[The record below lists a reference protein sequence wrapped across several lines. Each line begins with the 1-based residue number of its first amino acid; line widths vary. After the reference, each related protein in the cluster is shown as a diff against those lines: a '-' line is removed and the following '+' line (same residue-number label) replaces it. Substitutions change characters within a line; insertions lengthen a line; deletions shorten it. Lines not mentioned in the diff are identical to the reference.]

1 MALFGCGGSGGGSS
15 TPIPTADPVVEDG
28 TAQFKV
34 DLASGKV
41 KIQPIET
48 GKSKSAIMGG
58 STVTFTTSD
67 VIVEGGEQG
76 RRSIKVSMRNNLKES
91 IGGAR
96 PIRIHFGTTTPQL
109 NYDADVRDLV
119 RASDSWA
126 AGNGST
132 DGPISTA
139 TSSTQ
144 AGCAVGFDGAI
155 YVGTGDN
162 RIRKILNG
170 YVSTVATNCPV
181 AGLTYLRDSASGRE
195 FLLATSSGEHVVRSI
210 NIQSGTV
217 ITWAGAVGASGNVNG
232 AATTARFANPNGI
245 AVEPNYGASG
255 NIVVA
260 DSGNGAVRGIT
271 FTFSGGNL
279 VAGTVSTRF
288 SAINGPVGVG
298 VMADKTVVVSD
309 SSGQRVRIFNLGG
322 SRETTIGTGVAG
334 DVSGA
339 GNTAQ
344 FNAPQGLI
352 IVGSSII
359 LCDASNHKLKKI
371 QLRTGAA
378 PLLATNWQVSDFCFS
393 GVQGA
398 ANGLGTTAQSQFPA
412 WLALAPDGSIA
423 LTNYTSTLRRIEAD
437 APAFDVGSPQG
448 SGADGARLTNQTGYA
463 TLDGNRRPY
472 IEYDQVIAPGQTL
485 DLGQWDFTV
494 PDTLPAFT
502 FSVTVDSSTSVF
514 ASLDA
519 VLSDGVSPGSDKVA
533 VTELNA
539 GFGFNISSLP
549 NSRLAN
555 SYAAAYDRNGNLF
568 IAATS
573 NRCIVRFDRAGN
585 GAIIAGRPNSGA
597 VASDGTGD
605 QAVLSGPAGIVVD
618 PEGRGLYIA
627 DDNSSTVRLIRLRKD
642 INGQYLNP
650 TESANWQVTTVAG
663 LLNNFGSVNGAGDVA
678 RLSRPF
684 GICGTYGSTLYFTQA
699 GNNLVSQLSFDGGN
713 PADPTRY
720 LVSTLAGFTTAG
732 YADGFGSGARFSF
745 PFGICE
751 TTDDSLIVADYSNNR
766 LRKVTK
772 SGAVTTIAGTGT
784 AGNVDNADALQ
795 ASIATPFTV
804 VSDKTG
810 AIYFNSSGRIR
821 RYLNGGVKTVAGGGA
836 SAGGRTG
843 AARNFASQ
851 VTALAPEPS
860 GDLTGTNSNGLIYRL
875 SRILGNR

>member
-1 MALFGCGGSGGGSS
+1 V
-15 TPIPTADPVVEDG
+15 TDPIVEDG

-41 KIQPIET
+41 KIQPIDT

-109 NYDADVRDLV
+109 NYDTDVRDLV
-119 RASDSWA
+119 RASDQWA
-126 AGNGST
+126 AGPGSA
-132 DGPISTA
+132 DGPVSTA
-139 TSSTQ
+139 TSTTQ
-144 AGCAVGFDGAI
+144 AGCAVGYDGAI
-155 YVGTGDN
+155 YVATSDN
-162 RIRKILNG
+162 RVRKILNG
-170 YVSTVATNCPV
+170 YVSTVATNCPA
-181 AGLTYLRDSASGRE
+181 AGLAYLRDSASGRE
-195 FLLATSSGEHVVRSI
+195 YLVATSSAEHVVRSV

-217 ITWAGAVGASGNVNG
+217 ITWAGAVALAGNANG
-232 AATTARFANPNGI
+232 AATTARFNTPNGI
-245 AVEPNYGASG
+245 SVEPNYGESG
-255 NIVVA
+255 NLIVA
-260 DSGNGAVRGIT
+260 DTNNSSVRGIA

-279 VAGTVSTRF
+279 VAGSVTTRF
-288 SAINGPVGVG
+288 SAVGAPVGVG

-309 SSGQRVRIFNLGG
+309 SSGHRVRIFNLGG

-334 DVSGA
+334 DGSGA

-344 FNAPQGLI
+344 FNNPQGLI
-352 IVGSSII
+352 IVDSSII
-359 LCDASNHKLKKI
+359 VCDASNHKLKKI
-371 QLRTGAA
+371 QVRTGAA
-378 PLLATNWQVSDFCFS
+378 PLLAANWQVSDFCFS

-398 ANGLGTTAQSQFPA
+398 VNGLGTTAQSQFPA

-448 SGADGARLTNQTGYA
+448 SGANGARLTNQTGYA

-472 IEYDQVIAPGQTL
+472 IEYDQVVAPGQTL

-519 VLSDGVSPGSDKVA
+519 VLSDGITPGSDRVA
-533 VTELNA
+533 VTDLSA
-539 GFGFNISSLP
+539 GFGFNMSSLP
-549 NSRLAN
+549 NSRLGN

-585 GAIIAGRPNSGA
+585 GAIIAGRPNSTGTP
-597 VASDGTGD
+597 VDGTGD
-605 QAVLSGPAGIVVD
+605 TALFSGPAGILLD
-618 PEGRGLYIA
+618 PNGRGLYVT
-627 DDNSSTVRLIRLRKD
+627 DDVSHTIRFIGLRKD
-642 INGQYLNP
+642 FSGQYLNP
-650 TESANWQVTTVAG
+650 TESTNWQVTTVAG
-663 LLNNFGSVNGAGDVA
+663 LLNNSGSVNGTGNVA
-678 RLSRPF
+678 RLNRPF

-732 YADGFGSGARFSF
+732 YADGFGSVARFSF
-745 PFGICE
+745 PLGICE
-751 TTDDSLIVADYSNNR
+751 TTDDSLIVADYSNGR

-772 SGAVTTIAGTGT
+772 SGAVTTIAGNGT

-795 ASIATPFTV
+795 ASISTPFTV

-860 GDLTGTNSNGLIYRL
+860 GDLTGTNYNGLIYRL